1 MIRRLFALLFLSVI
15 VIGGSASFR
24 PTHSASPEP
33 CAAQD
38 HETWLT
44 QVLEKME
51 TIKPGMTRS
60 DLLKVFRTDGRGRE
74 FISAGPGLSTVLR
87 STFVSQ
93 DCPSCKVVVEF
104 KAKER
109 PVGFVTSVE
118 DSQDIIVT
126 ISKPY
131 LQSTMGLASAN

>member
-1 MIRRLFALLFLSVI
+1 MIRRLSVLLFLSI
-15 VIGGSASFR
+15 IAIGGSASFR

-33 CAAQD
+33 CTAQD

-44 QVLEKME
+44 QVLEKMQ
-51 TIKPGMTRS
+51 TIKPGMTRW
-60 DLLKVFRTDGRGRE
+60 DLLKVFRTDGGGRG
-74 FISAGPGLSTVLR
+74 FILAGPGPSTRLR

-104 KAKER
+104 KATD
-109 PVGFVTSVE
+109 VTSVE
-118 DSQDIIVT
+118 GSQDIIVT

-131 LQSTMGLASAN
+131 LQSTIGD